1 MGSPATAG
9 KLKKSR
15 VPTISGTSTT
25 AGTQGTMEHQY
36 PDSKIVTTA
45 IAETLAVSGTPGSK
59 QQRKEHKSGPIAA
72 QTTGTAGDAN
82 NSSDGDT
89 RRRRML
95 TTV

>member
-1 MGSPATAG
+1 
-9 KLKKSR
+9 
-15 VPTISGTSTT
+15 
-25 AGTQGTMEHQY
+25 MEHQY
-36 PDSKIVTTA
+36 PDRKIVTAA

-59 QQRKEHKSGPIAA
+59 QRKEHKSGPIAA

-82 NSSDGDT
+82 NSSGGDT